1 LRRQSRRSNVIVQ
14 TRQEESA
21 MRMTGG
27 EALAKQLQREG
38 VRVVFGLPGVQLYG
52 AMAALRDEKDIRF
65 ILTRH
70 EQATTYMADGYARAG
85 GGVGVAL
92 VVPGPGV
99 LNAGAGLS
107 TAYSCSSPVFLVAGQ
122 VPKRYLGKDV
132 GVLHEINEQLDVV
145 KPVTKWRK
153 RVLEV
158 GEIPAAVQEAFRQLK
173 TGRPRPV
180 HLEIPPDT
188 LEDEGEAE
196 LLPAVTVART
206 AAPVADIER
215 AARVLLDA
223 TRPII
228 YAGGGVHASG
238 AHEALAA
245 VAEYLQAGV
254 VQSAEGKGSVSDQS
268 DLALGAALWPKNP
281 LREYLDAADT
291 IFVVGSRCAVAGFQ
305 PTQKIVQLDVD
316 AEEIGRN
323 HPVAAGL
330 VGDARLTLERLL
342 ERLRTDAPPKPS
354 RKREREQLREAV
366 AALDT
371 QEPNHS
377 ILASLRAGTPEDAI
391 VIAGMTQIGYYSRPF
406 WPVYRPR
413 TYLTSSYSGNLG
425 FEVPTALGAKV
436 ARPERAVICITGD
449 GGFMYN
455 SQELSTAAREKVNA
469 VIVLFNDEAYGNVAR
484 DLDESWGGTHGASVT
499 NPDFMKLADAY
510 GVVGMR
516 ATKPTEVG
524 DLVRKAVGLDR
535 PVLIEVRVGRMA
547 RPAFFAP
554 MKAPAKYQKR

>member
-1 LRRQSRRSNVIVQ
+1 
-14 TRQEESA
+14 
-21 MRMTGG
+21 MRLTGG
-27 EALAKQLQREG
+27 EALVKQLHREG

-52 AMAALRDEKDIRF
+52 AMAALRDEKDMRF

-85 GGVGVAL
+85 GGIGAAL

-107 TAYSCSSPVFLVAGQ
+107 TAYSCSSPVLLVAGQ
-122 VPKRYLGKDV
+122 VPRRYLGKDV

-158 GEIPAAVQEAFRQLK
+158 AEIPAAVQEAVRQLK

-196 LLPAVTVART
+196 LLPPVSVARA
-206 AAPVADIER
+206 AAPAADIER
-215 AARVLLDA
+215 AARLLLSA
-223 TRPII
+223 ERPVI

-238 AHEALAA
+238 AHEVLVA
-245 VAEYLQAGV
+245 VAEYLQAGI
-254 VQSAEGKGSVSDQS
+254 VQSAEGKGAASDQS
-268 DLALGAALWPKNP
+268 DLSLGAALWPKNP
-281 LREYLDAADT
+281 LRDYLDAADLV
-291 IFVVGSRCAVAGFQ
+291 FVVGSRCAVAAFQ
-305 PTQKIVQLDVD
+305 PAQKIVQLDVD
-316 AEEIGRN
+316 ADEIGRN
-323 HPVAAGL
+323 HPVAIGL
-330 VGDARLTLERLL
+330 AGDARATLERLL
-342 ERLRTDAPPKPS
+342 ERLRTEAPPRPS
-354 RKREREQLREAV
+354 RKTERERLREAL

-377 ILASLRAGTPEDAI
+377 ILTSLRSGTPEDAI

-425 FEVPTALGAKV
+425 FEVPTALGAKM
-436 ARPERAVICITGD
+436 ARPERAVVCITGD

-455 SQELSTAAREKVNA
+455 SQELSTAVREKINA
-469 VIVLFNDEAYGNVAR
+469 VIVLFNDNAYGNVAR
-484 DLDESWGGTHGASVT
+484 DLDESWGGSHGAAVV

-516 ATKPTEVG
+516 AAKPTDVG
-524 DLVRKAVGLDR
+524 DLVRKAVTLDR
-535 PVLIEVRVGRMA
+535 PVLIEVQVGRMS
-547 RPAFFAP
+547 RPVFFAP
-554 MKAPAKYQKR
+554 MKPPEKYQKKQ

>member
-1 LRRQSRRSNVIVQ
+1 
-14 TRQEESA
+14 
-21 MRMTGG
+21 MRLTGG
-27 EALAKQLQREG
+27 EALVKQLHREG

-52 AMAALRDEKDIRF
+52 AMAALRDEKDMRF

-85 GGVGVAL
+85 GGIGAAL

-107 TAYSCSSPVFLVAGQ
+107 TAYSCSSPVLLVAGQ
-122 VPKRYLGKDV
+122 VPRRYLGKDV

-158 GEIPAAVQEAFRQLK
+158 AEIPAAVQEAVRQLK

-196 LLPAVTVART
+196 LLPPVSVARA
-206 AAPVADIER
+206 AAPAADIER
-215 AARVLLDA
+215 AARLLIGA
-223 TRPII
+223 ERPVI

-238 AHEALAA
+238 AHGVLVA
-245 VAEYLQAGV
+245 VAEYLQAGI
-254 VQSAEGKGSVSDQS
+254 VQSAEGKGAASDQS
-268 DLALGAALWPKNP
+268 DLSLGAALWPKNP
-281 LREYLDAADT
+281 LRDYLDAADLV
-291 IFVVGSRCAVAGFQ
+291 FVVGSRCAVAAFQ
-305 PTQKIVQLDVD
+305 PAQKIVQLDVD
-316 AEEIGRN
+316 ADEIGRN
-323 HPVAAGL
+323 HPVAIGL
-330 VGDARLTLERLL
+330 AGDARATLERLL
-342 ERLRTDAPPKPS
+342 ERLRTEAPPRPS
-354 RKREREQLREAV
+354 RKTERERLREAL

-377 ILASLRAGTPEDAI
+377 ILTSLRSGTPEDAI

-425 FEVPTALGAKV
+425 FEVPTALGAKM
-436 ARPERAVICITGD
+436 ARPERAVVCITGD

-455 SQELSTAAREKVNA
+455 SQELSTAVREKINA
-469 VIVLFNDEAYGNVAR
+469 VIVLFNDNAYGNVAR
-484 DLDESWGGTHGASVT
+484 DLDESWGGSHGAAVV

-516 ATKPTEVG
+516 AAKPTDVG
-524 DLVRKAVGLDR
+524 DLVRKAVTLDR
-535 PVLIEVRVGRMA
+535 PVLIEVQVGRMS
-547 RPAFFAP
+547 RPVFFAP
-554 MKAPAKYQKR
+554 MKPPEKYQKKQ

>member
-1 LRRQSRRSNVIVQ
+1 
-14 TRQEESA
+14 
-21 MRMTGG
+21 MRLTGG
-27 EALAKQLQREG
+27 EALVKQLHREG

-52 AMAALRDEKDIRF
+52 AMAALRDEKDMRF

-85 GGVGVAL
+85 GGIGAAL

-107 TAYSCSSPVFLVAGQ
+107 TAYSCSSPVLLVAGQ
-122 VPKRYLGKDV
+122 VPRRYLGKDV

-158 GEIPAAVQEAFRQLK
+158 AEIPAAVQEAVRQLK

-196 LLPAVTVART
+196 LLPPVSVARA
-206 AAPVADIER
+206 AAPAADIER
-215 AARVLLDA
+215 AARLLLSA
-223 TRPII
+223 ERPVI

-238 AHEALAA
+238 AHEVLVA
-245 VAEYLQAGV
+245 VAEYLQAGI
-254 VQSAEGKGSVSDQS
+254 VQSAEGKGAASDQS
-268 DLALGAALWPKNP
+268 DLSLGAALWPKNP
-281 LREYLDAADT
+281 LRDYLDAADLV
-291 IFVVGSRCAVAGFQ
+291 FVVGSRCAVAAFQ
-305 PTQKIVQLDVD
+305 PAQKIVQLDVD
-316 AEEIGRN
+316 ADEIGRN
-323 HPVAAGL
+323 HPVAIGL
-330 VGDARLTLERLL
+330 AGDARATLERLL
-342 ERLRTDAPPKPS
+342 ERLRTEAPLRPS
-354 RKREREQLREAV
+354 RKTERERLREAL

-377 ILASLRAGTPEDAI
+377 ILTSLRSGTPEDAI

-406 WPVYRPR
+406 WPVYEPR
-413 TYLTSSYSGNLG
+413 TYLSSSYSGNLG
-425 FEVPTALGAKV
+425 YAYPVALGAKV
-436 ARPERAVICITGD
+436 ARPEKAVVSVSGD

-455 SQELSTAAREKVNA
+455 SQELSTAVREKINA
-469 VIVLFNDEAYGNVAR
+469 VIVLFNDNAYGNVAR
-484 DLDESWGGTHGASVT
+484 DLDESWGGSHGAAVV

-516 ATKPTEVG
+516 AAKPTEVG
-524 DLVRKAVGLDR
+524 DLVRKAVTLDR
-535 PVLIEVRVGRMA
+535 PVLIEVQVGRMS
-547 RPAFFAP
+547 RPVFFAP
-554 MKAPAKYQKR
+554 MKPPEKYQKKQ